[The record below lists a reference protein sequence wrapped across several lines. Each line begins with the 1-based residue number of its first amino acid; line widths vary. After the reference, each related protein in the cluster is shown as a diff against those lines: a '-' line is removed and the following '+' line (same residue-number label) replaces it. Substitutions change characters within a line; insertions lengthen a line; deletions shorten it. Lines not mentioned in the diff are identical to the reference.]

1 MDAKISRCFEGQQR
15 LIGIGRRLRKNPSTP
30 GSPQIPQNACA
41 TLKAFHTFPH
51 AELTPDIPSRS
62 SELDQYCTVEYRAVM
77 IKENPSIGAVTPLPL
92 NEGGFNMQCQLPY
105 GLHLTHVKSAM
116 LDFLFFLGIINKSL
130 ASSQI
135 QPLEAFLMPANFSG
149 IVGEFMGVAI
159 PKYCPRLVR
168 NRYHNGHPDLVP
180 VGIYV
185 DDACLHG
192 GKGIEIKASRHI
204 SGWQGHN
211 AEDVWLMVFVFDNS
225 SPREIIQGAPFK
237 SFRFLKVIGA
247 QITKSDWN
255 FSGRSATSRRTITA
269 SVTRTGFKKME
280 TNWLYR
286 ADPSERPT
294 RSSKKPLL

>member
-1 MDAKISRCFEGQQR
+1 MRNAKTVDYFS
-15 LIGIGRRLRKNPSTP
+15 LAKL
-30 GSPQIPQNACA
+30 A
-41 TLKAFHTFPH
+41 
-51 AELTPDIPSRS
+51 PDIPSRPT
-62 SELDQYCTVEYRAVM
+62 ELDEYFTVEYRAVM
-77 IKENPSIGAVTPLPL
+77 TKENPPISAVMPLPL

-105 GLHLTHVKSAM
+105 GLHITHVKSAM
-116 LDFLFFLGIINKSL
+116 LEFQFFLGIINKSL
-130 ASSQI
+130 VSSQI
-135 QPLEAFLMPANFSG
+135 QPLEAFLMPANFSS
-149 IVGEFMGVAI
+149 IVGEFMGAAI
-159 PKYCPRLVR
+159 PKYCPMLVK

-192 GKGIEIKASRHI
+192 DKGIEIKASRHI

-211 AEDVWLMVFVFDNS
+211 AEDVWLMVFVFDSS
-225 SPREIIQGAPFK
+225 SPREIIKGTPFK

-247 QITKSDWN
+247 QITNSDWN

-269 SVTRTGFKKME
+269 SVTKTGFKKME

-286 ADPSERPT
+286 ADPRDRPP